1 VENRIG
7 VAAKKIEAA
16 VGQKHWRWAVKTVR
30 HWTATE
36 REAVVVVEGTE
47 TAVCGGGNNDN
58 GICTHWRHRG

>member
-1 VENRIG
+1 MENRIG

-36 REAVVVVEGTE
+36 RGQ
-47 TAVCGGGNNDN
+47 
-58 GICTHWRHRG
+58 WFW